1 MDLLRVT
8 FFLVIL
14 ATLFTVVEVK
24 AQSGTQAAIS
34 PPAANIPVGST
45 TTVGV
50 NIYGGE
56 DLNAFDLTITYDPTV
71 VSLESYSAG
80 NYMSNL
86 VRFFENKTADSLR
99 VAYVQLDAP
108 GANGD
113 GLLLSLVFKGLTTG
127 SSSITIQ
134 SIVLANKS
142 DKKISPSIQNGVIN
156 VGLVASNTPTPTAT
170 AVRTATFTRTVAAT
184 RTPFYTRTPIG
195 ARTNTPARTLT
206 STTRTPVTSQTS
218 IAGSSA
224 TAKPPTVPPATKTAV
239 KTNTIPP
246 ANTAAVTPAPTGDPA
261 GADGVPPVG
270 EIVASPTATYLP
282 TATIRMG
289 YPTLQTTLTAVEGD
303 TAGFTFIDQI
313 ACVTSLIL
321 FLILLILIVVIVK
334 RILKDKQSQGD

>member
-34 PPAANIPVGST
+34 PPAATIPVGST

-56 DLNAFDLTITYDPTV
+56 DLNAFDLTITYDPAV

-99 VAYVQLDAP
+99 VAYVQLDTP

-113 GLLLSLVFKGLTTG
+113 GLLLSLVFKGLVTG
-127 SSSITIQ
+127 SSPITIQ

-142 DKKISPSIQNGVIN
+142 DKKIYPSIQNGAIN
-156 VGLVASNTPTPTAT
+156 VGLVASNTPIPAATAT
-170 AVRTATFTRTVAAT
+170 RTATLTRTVAAT
-184 RTPFYTRTPIG
+184 RTTAYIRSPIPP
-195 ARTNTPARTLT
+195 RTNTPARTLT
-206 STTRTPVTSQTS
+206 STRTPVSSQTS
-218 IAGSSA
+218 IVGSSA
-224 TAKPPTVPPATKTAV
+224 TAKPPTMPPATKTAV

-261 GADGVPPVG
+261 GADGVPPAS
-270 EIVASPTATYLP
+270 EIAASATAAYLP
-282 TATIRMG
+282 TATSGAG
-289 YPTLQTTLTAVEGD
+289 YPTLWTTSTAVGGD
-303 TAGFTFIDQI
+303 TTGFTFIDQI

-334 RILKDKQSQGD
+334 RILKDKRSQGD